1 MLMFLYLDI
10 QLNTNPYVP
19 NGYVRCSLFE
29 FTKTYQCILSDNLMF
44 MFLYLNLLKHISDI
58 QCILSDMFMFLYLNL
73 LKHISDI
80 QCILSDMFMF
90 LYLNLLTTT
99 NVPKWYI
106 WGRRGRD
113 RMVVGFTTTYAIGA
127 HHHWCCGFDI
137 MWWSLSVTCG
147 RSVVF
152 SRSSGFLH
160 Q

>member
-10 QLNTNPYVP
+10 QLNTDPYVP

-29 FTKTYQCILSDNLMF
+29 FTKTYQCILSDNHMF
-44 MFLYLNLLKHISDI
+44 MFLYLNLPKTYQCILSDMYLKWYVYVPLFVFTKTY
-58 QCILSDMFMFLYLNL
+58 QCILSDMFMFLY
-73 LKHISDI
+73 
-80 QCILSDMFMF
+80 F
-90 LYLNLLTTT
+90 NLLTTT